1 MSHLAYITIKLEDTF
16 QICWAICTSHLPK
29 CRQNVSN
36 WRSKPFSP
44 CTWQPAFCLQ
54 KGETEQGKYC
64 LLPHSKTDNRFPL
77 CCQTSIQVTCSNFR
91 QSVMPLLLE
100 DSKFCCSF
108 QCCFHSSEW
117 GHYCTYQVHLPTAKG
132 YNPQTSSSISQFW
145 FIKEIT
151 LPHNTSL
158 WWGQKVLCW
167 QLHFTLKPLHKK
179 TLFFPM
185 HHFCRSQKL
194 IAININGL
202 VHYIGGFKSLPWI
215 LFFLFSFVVVGFL
228 SSL

>member
-1 MSHLAYITIKLEDTF
+1 MEEKKRYMHVMSHLACITIKLEDTF

-100 DSKFCCSF
+100 
-108 QCCFHSSEW
+108 
-117 GHYCTYQVHLPTAKG
+117 TANSAAVFNAASTPVNGDIIAHIKCIYPQQKG
-132 YNPQTSSSISQFW
+132 TIPR
-145 FIKEIT
+145 
-151 LPHNTSL
+151 PHRASVNSDL
-158 WWGQKVLCW
+158 
-167 QLHFTLKPLHKK
+167 
-179 TLFFPM
+179 
-185 HHFCRSQKL
+185 
-194 IAININGL
+194 
-202 VHYIGGFKSLPWI
+202 
-215 LFFLFSFVVVGFL
+215 
-228 SSL
+228 